1 MDSSSLKA
9 RCGEMGW
16 RLTVASDRVVFDDTL
31 TECTTVVK
39 SVDQIEIVDL
49 HAGRG
54 TGPPAPRLAAG
65 ER

>member
-1 MDSSSLKA
+1 
-9 RCGEMGW
+9 MGW